1 MQKVLCWM
9 ILGTSVCGY
18 ASMPTLQAVYE
29 RHCIER
35 SDICEHLPPLRDL
48 ARECTSVI
56 EIGVRSMVSTWGILQ
71 GLSESSAL
79 HRTYLGIDLH
89 YPPQETLELADS
101 LATEAGVLFSFWK
114 GNDMTINL
122 PPVDFL
128 FIDSLH
134 TYCHL
139 TYELETF
146 APQVRKYIALHD
158 TSPPWELRDDAEYW
172 GDYREYPAHI
182 DRSKRGLWLA
192 VEDFLLTHSD
202 WVLAER
208 RTNCHGLTVLQ
219 RVDPNNLKILEVHKK
234 VPLTFCLERDSRAGL
249 KASGSLDID
258 SFVAKGVRKSN
269 MKILYTSAL
278 IPNNYEE
285 RRHEYIHSL
294 QVLEKTGFITDTY
307 VVESGPRTIFSF
319 FDKLCPHVFYSGTN
333 NLSLQNKGVNELKS
347 LINFCKFHDIVDDE
361 MIVKLTGRYSF
372 ENDAFLKYM
381 ASHPTLDG
389 AVSFRETA
397 LDNSCLQT
405 GCFAIKGKY
414 FKIWLKNVNL
424 QKLEDE
430 MMDIEWDFT
439 RYVRSLISQGAN
451 IEIMDKMGVTAHV
464 ADSYVR
470 HY

>member
-1 MQKVLCWM
+1 MQKLLNWM
-9 ILGTSVCGY
+9 ILGTSICGY
-18 ASMPTLQAVYE
+18 ASMPTLQEVYE
-29 RHCIER
+29 QHCRER

-48 ARECTSVI
+48 AQECTSVI

-71 GLSESSAL
+71 GLSESSAKN
-79 HRTYLGIDLH
+79 RTYLGIDLH
-89 YPPQETLELADS
+89 YPPKETLQLADT
-101 LATEAGVLFSFWK
+101 LATKAGVLFSFWK

-122 PPVDFL
+122 PSVDFL

-146 APQVRKYIALHD
+146 APQVQKYIALHD
-158 TSPPWELRDDAEYW
+158 TSPPWELRDDDEYW
-172 GDYREYPAHI
+172 GDYLEYPSHI
-182 DRSKRGLWLA
+182 DRSKRGLWPA
-192 VEDFLLTHSD
+192 VQDFLFTHSD
-202 WVLAER
+202 WVLEER
-208 RTNCHGLTVLQ
+208 RTNCHGLTVLK
-219 RVDPNNLKILEVHKK
+219 RVDPNNLKILEIHKK
-234 VPLTFCLERDSRAGL
+234 VPVKFCLEKERQT
-249 KASGSLDID
+249 
-258 SFVAKGVRKSN
+258 VGVQKSN

-294 QVLEKTGFITDTY
+294 QVLEKIGFISNTY
-307 VVESGPRTIFSF
+307 VIESGSRTTFSF

-333 NLSLQNKGVNELKS
+333 NLSLHNKGVNELKS
-347 LINFCKFHDIVDDE
+347 LINFCKFHDIGDDE
-361 MIVKLTGRYSF
+361 MIVKLTGRYFF
-372 ENDAFLKYM
+372 ENDSFLKYI
-381 ASHPTLDG
+381 ASHPELDG
-389 AVSFRETA
+389 VVSFRETA

-414 FKIWLKNVNL
+414 FKIWLQRANL

-430 MMDIEWDFT
+430 MIDIEWDFT
-439 RYVRSLISQGAN
+439 RYVRSLVSQGAK

-470 HY
+470 YY